1 MSLSRNPH
9 VSYNSFYSL
18 ALYLFLSNLLS
29 AYRYAGLGCST
40 QTDQELFAILH
51 SSKEVPIPLEKEI
64 GMTLAPIR
72 MKPEHPST
80 ALPISSRI
88 HFGRAYGIGHDIPV
102 KSLGL
107 IHAGSMQKLISQS
120 EAHVYRT
127 RSGSNLQNLESQNLG
142 AVEVP
147 IDQHIIPADME
158 AVKSMRYSIMDV
170 LGGTYLSAVIQH
182 PRNLRWV
189 LVFFHKVLWIA
200 SLQEKRSVRR
210 STHFFRLN
218 KST

>member
-9 VSYNSFYSL
+9 VSYNSICLL
-18 ALYLFLSNLLS
+18 AFYLFLFNILS

-40 QTDQELFAILH
+40 QIDQELFAILH
-51 SSKEVPIPLEKEI
+51 SGKEVPIPLEKEI
-64 GMTLAPIR
+64 DVTLAPIR

-102 KSLGL
+102 KPLGL
-107 IHAGSMQKLISQS
+107 IHAGSMEKLISQS

-127 RSGSNLQNLESQNLG
+127 RPGSNLQIFESQNLRV
-142 AVEVP
+142 VEEP

-158 AVKSMRYSIMDV
+158 VVKSMRYSIMDV
-170 LGGTYLSAVIQH
+170 LG
-182 PRNLRWV
+182 RNLSLSSHPAPREPP
-189 LVFFHKVLWIA
+189 LGLA
-200 SLQEKRSVRR
+200 SLTQDTADSESSGETKRAKVA
-210 STHFFRLN
+210 
-218 KST
+218 